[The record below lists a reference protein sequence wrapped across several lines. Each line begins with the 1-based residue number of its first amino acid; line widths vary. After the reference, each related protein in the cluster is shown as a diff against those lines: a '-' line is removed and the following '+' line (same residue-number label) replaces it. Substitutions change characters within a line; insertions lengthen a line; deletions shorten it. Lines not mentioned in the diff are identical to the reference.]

1 MESPDLVNKAQIVMK
16 KSKTKKR
23 IPKITQKEMR
33 QFIRELKSLKA
44 KAQPTKEDSKY
55 LPVWNPNQGTFPPL
69 LELPSIGSFGAY
81 RTRLSTGPGLL
92 PPFPLSGVPKPPQE
106 TTD

>member
-55 LPVWNPNQGTFPPL
+55 LPV
-69 LELPSIGSFGAY
+69 
-81 RTRLSTGPGLL
+81 
-92 PPFPLSGVPKPPQE
+92 
-106 TTD
+106 